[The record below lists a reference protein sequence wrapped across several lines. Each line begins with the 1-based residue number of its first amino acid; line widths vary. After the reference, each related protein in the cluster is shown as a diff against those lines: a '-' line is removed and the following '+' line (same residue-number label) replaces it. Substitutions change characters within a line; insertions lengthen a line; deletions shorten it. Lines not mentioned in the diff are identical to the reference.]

1 MSPTRRRSN
10 GAAASPPVPS
20 QDDTEPMTQAEAPA
34 GPTSTEET
42 PPQTESPAPVP
53 EVDQVPVAAVDDAG
67 HANDAPEVPS
77 SAEPESAE
85 PDSDSDGADGT
96 DGAGAD
102 EDDAEE
108 DAPSADES
116 LSVEMAAGRV
126 QQPPQQRRSRQR
138 GVRAALATLPVPEPG
153 PSFWADLDAALA
165 DQQPLAIAARPA
177 IRPITEPPP
186 LSQPKLSDYLES
198 TNAGGERV
206 RRSRDDSPGSDLARP
221 PARPPDFGLG
231 GGSGRGRKVLAAIV
245 VIVLGLLIAG
255 TIMGDGD
262 DEPST
267 STGEGA
273 AADDAPTT
281 TAPPVDAAPTTPPVV
296 PGLEPEA
303 RLAATG
309 IGPLQIGLTM
319 GEINAAGVT
328 VNVDQPTFDA
338 SGGACF
344 DGRPAGAADLTLR
357 FHGPEPGAGVTDPA
371 QGVLGAVSI
380 RDVDGSL
387 RVSETDVG
395 LGATE
400 ELVRD
405 AHAGALEVSDNPSR
419 PGGHVYL
426 ARAAGNPDLGI
437 AYATDGRQ
445 VTEISV
451 GEVELIG
458 VNQACA

>member
-1 MSPTRRRSN
+1 MSPSRKRAN
-10 GAAASPPVPS
+10 GVDPSPAP
-20 QDDTEPMTQAEAPA
+20 QDDTEPMTPTRSSGEDSAQGAAP
-34 GPTSTEET
+34 S
-42 PPQTESPAPVP
+42 
-53 EVDQVPVAAVDDAG
+53 VDQPDVSDGERPD
-67 HANDAPEVPS
+67 
-77 SAEPESAE
+77 
-85 PDSDSDGADGT
+85 PDSDPVVEASAD
-96 DGAGAD
+96 AIAD
-102 EDDAEE
+102 ALVGDAPSADDAEGEDDAEG
-108 DAPSADES
+108 DGDGPSADES

-165 DQQPLAIAARPA
+165 DQQPLAIASRPA

-198 TNAGGERV
+198 TNVSGERV

-221 PARPPDFGLG
+221 PGRAPDFGLG

-245 VIVLGLLIAG
+245 VIVLGLLVAG

-262 DEPST
+262 DEPAT
-267 STGEGA
+267 STEGA
-273 AADDAPTT
+273 GNDDQATT
-281 TAPPVDAAPTTPPVV
+281 TAAPVDAAPTTPPVV

-303 RLAATG
+303 RLTASG
-309 IGPLQIGLTM
+309 IGPLQVGLTL

-328 VNVDQPTFDA
+328 TNVDQPTFDA
-338 SGGACF
+338 SAGACF
-344 DGRPAGAADLTLR
+344 DARPAGAADLTLR
-357 FHGPEPGAGVTDPA
+357 IHGPEPGVGVADPG

-380 RDVDGSL
+380 SDVDGSL
-387 RVSETDVG
+387 RVTTTEVG

-426 ARAAGNPDLGI
+426 ARSADDPDLGI
-437 AYATDGRQ
+437 AYATDGNQ

-458 VNQACA
+458 VNQACT